1 MKVILQDDVK
11 ALGKKGQV
19 VEVKEG
25 YARNFLFP
33 KKLAVEATANNLKEI
48 ERQQKIKEN
57 KKQQELEAAQK
68 LAQKLNEL
76 NVTLK
81 VKSGDNGKLFGAVT
95 SKDIAEIIEKNN
107 KLKIDKRKIELK
119 ENIKTL
125 GTYQVSIKLHPEVTA
140 EIKVKV
146 EACQ

>member
-1 MKVILQDDVK
+1 MKVILQEDVK

-19 VEVKEG
+19 VEVKDG

-33 KKLAVEATANNLKEI
+33 KNLAVEATAGNLKEI
-48 ERQQKIKEN
+48 ERQQKIKDQE
-57 KKQQELEAAQK
+57 KQQELEAAQK
-68 LAQKLNEL
+68 LAKKLDNLEVAL
-76 NVTLK
+76 Q

-95 SKDIAEIIEKNN
+95 SKDIAKSIEKAM

-125 GTYQVSIKLHPEVTA
+125 GTYPVNIKLHPEVTV

-146 EACQ
+146 EAS

>member
-1 MKVILQDDVK
+1 MKVILQEDVK

-19 VEVKEG
+19 VEVKDG

-33 KKLAVEATANNLKEI
+33 KNLAVEATAGNLKEI
-48 ERQQKIKEN
+48 ERQQKIKDQE
-57 KKQQELEAAQK
+57 KQQELEAAQK
-68 LAQKLNEL
+68 LAKKLDNLEVAL
-76 NVTLK
+76 Q

-95 SKDIAEIIEKNN
+95 SKDIAESIEKAM

-125 GTYQVSIKLHPEVTA
+125 GTYPVNIKLHPEVTV

-146 EACQ
+146 EAS